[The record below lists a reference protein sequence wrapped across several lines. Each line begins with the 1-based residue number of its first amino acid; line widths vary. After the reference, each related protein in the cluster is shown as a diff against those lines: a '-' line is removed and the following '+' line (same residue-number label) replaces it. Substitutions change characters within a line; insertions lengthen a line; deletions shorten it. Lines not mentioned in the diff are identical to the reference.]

1 MIAISKSHT
10 ADEEESEEDIQ
21 KSELQKYTGMIL
33 GIVAAMG
40 FAVNS
45 VYNRKLKNLDY
56 TDILVYYGVV
66 GVGLSSIFI
75 LIEGAI

>member
-1 MIAISKSHT
+1 
-10 ADEEESEEDIQ
+10 
-21 KSELQKYTGMIL
+21 MIL